1 MFLLAVMM
9 IAAGQ
14 QNATLKGHDEPQQI
28 SPEIVKAWENA
39 GAKYGIIITNDF
51 GHFRFTEHCI
61 KRLSFCDRRMW
72 YGRQPLPASG
82 LERMASDASLDSEA
96 QRLVATEDF

>member
-28 SPEIVKAWENA
+28 SPEIFKAWENA

-51 GHFRFTEHCI
+51 GHFRFRT
-61 KRLSFCDRRMW
+61 DRT
-72 YGRQPLPASG
+72 GAGGLLGSKVTDSGEKQLQKALPMCKIARD
-82 LERMASDASLDSEA
+82 LETYIQVIDY
-96 QRLVATEDF
+96 